1 VVRFERSVEGGG
13 VMGEWLI
20 FEEPDRIGGA
30 GWSCLSQSKLVTCRL
45 GEGAERGDG
54 LLGKKEDSVHGR

>member
-1 VVRFERSVEGGG
+1 MIGK
-13 VMGEWLI
+13 WLI

-45 GEGAERGDG
+45 GDGTGRGGG
-54 LLGKKEDSVHGR
+54 LLGRKEDSVHGR